1 MMDSSAEEPGAY
13 PGLGQ
18 AILLILALVTSQFIL
33 AIATIIII
41 GEDTFHWFTQFVIS
55 VISFGLAISIGLQA
69 GRLSLKEVMALR
81 PVHNGVWIP
90 LIILL
95 AGLTIVLSEIDNA
108 LRSVWPMPESLVEA
122 FLQLRANWIAFILLG
137 VLLAPITE
145 ELLFRGL
152 ILRGLLQHYSVNR
165 AVVLSALLFAMV
177 HLSPWQFTGAFVFGL
192 LSRLSLLP
200 DRFAHT
206 LPRCPRPSQRVRNCG
221 WRPFATHLRFQ
232 YRPVRGG
239 RVSSVVV
246 RYVRSGPD
254 GRRNHPTPRAFSTQS
269 GAKPQCQRGTR
280 SRTALAHRKID

>member
-13 PGLGQ
+13 PGLAQ

-81 PVHNGVWIP
+81 PVHNGVWLP

-192 LSRLSLLP
+192 LSGFLYFRTGSLIPSLGAHALLNGYGIVVGGLLP
-200 DRFAHT
+200 PISGFNTDPLGAVEFHPWWFDMFGLALTVIGIILLLEHFQLRVARSHSASEGQDPE
-206 LPRCPRPSQRVRNCG
+206 LP
-221 WRPFATHLRFQ
+221 
-232 YRPVRGG
+232 
-239 RVSSVVV
+239 
-246 RYVRSGPD
+246 
-254 GRRNHPTPRAFSTQS
+254 
-269 GAKPQCQRGTR
+269 
-280 SRTALAHRKID
+280 